1 MSAKTSSNSRV
12 IVKEEF
18 HGSEL
23 SFESGW
29 VAKQAHGSVIVR
41 AGDTVVLCTVCTA
54 PPREGQSFFPMVCEY
69 QEKSYAA
76 GKIPGGFFKREGRP
90 AEHEILTC
98 RLIDRPIRPMFP
110 KGFMDEVQIITTV
123 LSCDEVNE
131 PYTLAI
137 CGASAALHISQLP
150 FLGPVAA
157 VKVGRID
164 GKHVINPSPEE
175 QKKSDIDMVVAAT
188 KDSIVM
194 VEGGAQFVPDTEVL
208 KALNFG
214 HEEIKKI
221 ISLQED
227 LRSKVG
233 VEKVEF
239 VPVEDDKA
247 LAEKISSFATPKIIE
262 ALKITSK
269 HDRKESISA
278 VKADFIESLS
288 EEEAEERRSEINDIF
303 AGIVKHQ
310 SRAMII
316 NSKTRIDGRGL
327 TDVRPIECEVGFIP
341 RAHGSALFTRGETQ
355 AIVTTTLGTSADTQ
369 RIDTLMAKTGEERN
383 FMLHYNF
390 PPYCTG
396 EVKMM
401 RGTARREV
409 GHGALAQRAVEK
421 ILPGEDYPY
430 VVRIVSDVTESNGSS
445 SMASVCGGSLSL
457 MDAGVPVKDAVGGVA
472 MGLIKEG
479 EDVAVLTDILGDEDH
494 FGDMDFKVCGSK
506 EGITAL
512 QMDIKC
518 TGLSQETMEKAL
530 QQAKDGRTH
539 IINEMEKAI
548 SKPRQEMSQ
557 HAPQIHTMK
566 VNPDK
571 IRDIIGPGGKTIRSI
586 VETTGVKIDVEDD
599 GTVRI
604 ASSDGA
610 SSKRA
615 IEIIE
620 GLTEEAEIGK
630 VYAGVVKK
638 IVDFGAFVEIL
649 PGVEGLVHI
658 SQLEDKRVEKVA
670 DVVSEGEEVMVRVLD
685 IDRQGKIR
693 LSRKDA
699 MESSEGA
706 AAH

>member
-1 MSAKTSSNSRV
+1 MSLKTSENSRV
-12 IVKEEF
+12 VVKEDF

-29 VAKQAHGSVIVR
+29 VAKQAGGAVIVR

-69 QEKSYAA
+69 QEKAYAA

-90 AEHEILTC
+90 GELEILAC

-110 KGFMDEVQIITTV
+110 DGFMNEVQIICSV

-137 CGASAALHISQLP
+137 CGASAALHISNLP
-150 FLGPVAA
+150 FMGPIAA
-157 VKVGRID
+157 VKVGRVD
-164 GKHVINPSPEE
+164 GKHVINPTPEE
-175 QKKSDIDMVVAAT
+175 LEKSDIDMIVAGT
-188 KDSIVM
+188 SESIVM
-194 VEGGAQFVPDTEVL
+194 VEGGAEFVPDTEVL
-208 KALNFG
+208 TALNYG

-221 ISLQED
+221 IALQET

-233 VEKVEF
+233 VEKEEF
-239 VPVEDDKA
+239 VPEEKNEALISRVESLASDKIVASLDITSKSDRKAAVKEIKTEVREA
-247 LAEKISSFATPKIIE
+247 LAEEFP
-262 ALKITSK
+262 
-269 HDRKESISA
+269 DQ
-278 VKADFIESLS
+278 
-288 EEEAEERRSEINDIF
+288 EEEIGDLFGSLL
-303 AGIVKHQ
+303 KKK
-310 SRAMII
+310 SREMVVTK
-316 NSKTRIDGRGL
+316 KTRIDGRGL
-327 TDVRPIECEVGFIP
+327 RDVRPIECEVGIIP

-369 RIDTLMAKTGEERN
+369 RIESLMNKTSEERD

-396 EVKMM
+396 EAKMM
-401 RGTARREV
+401 RGTSRREV
-409 GHGALAQRAVEK
+409 GHGALARRAVEK

-445 SMASVCGGSLSL
+445 SMASVCGGALSL
-457 MDAGVPVKDAVGGVA
+457 MDAGVPVKNNVGGVA

-479 EDVAVLTDILGDEDH
+479 EDIAVLTDILGDEDH

-530 QQAKDGRTH
+530 EQAREGRSH
-539 IINEMEKAI
+539 IISEMEKAI
-548 SKPRQEMSQ
+548 SKPREELSQ
-557 HAPQIHTMK
+557 YAPQIKTMK
-566 VNPDK
+566 INPDK

-599 GTVRI
+599 GTVSI
-604 ASSDGA
+604 ASSDAA
-610 SSKRA
+610 SCKRA
-615 IEIIE
+615 MEIIE

-630 VYAGVVKK
+630 IYAGVVKK
-638 IVDFGAFVEIL
+638 VVDFGAFVEIL

-658 SQLEDKRVEKVA
+658 SQLEDKRVEKVT
-670 DVVSEGEEVMVRVLD
+670 DVVNEGEEVMVRVLD
-685 IDRQGKIR
+685 IDKQGKIR

-699 MESSEGA
+699 MEASQ
-706 AAH
+706 

>member
-1 MSAKTSSNSRV
+1 MTVKTSENSRV
-12 IVKEEF
+12 IVKQDF

-29 VAKQAHGSVIVR
+29 VAKQAAGAVIVR
-41 AGDTVVLCTVCTA
+41 AGDTVVMCTVCTDK
-54 PPREGQSFFPMVCEY
+54 PREGQSFFPMVCEY
-69 QEKSYAA
+69 QEKTYAA

-90 AEHEILTC
+90 GEHEILAC

-110 KGFMDEVQIITTV
+110 DGFMNEVQIICTV

-150 FLGPVAA
+150 FLGPIAG
-157 VKVGRID
+157 VKVGRVD
-164 GKHVINPSPEE
+164 GKHIINPSPEE
-175 QKKSDIDMVVAAT
+175 LEKSDIEMIVAGT

-194 VEGGAQFVPDTEVL
+194 VEGGAEFVPDTEVL
-208 KALNFG
+208 AALNYG

-221 ISLQED
+221 IALQED

-233 VEKVEF
+233 VEKEEF
-239 VPVEDDKA
+239 VPEEKDHSLQSKVEE
-247 LAEKISSFATPKIIE
+247 LAGSKMESSLE
-262 ALKITSK
+262 ITSK
-269 HDRKESISA
+269 HDRKAA
-278 VKADFIESLS
+278 VKAIKTEVLETLAESFPDQEGEIGDILS
-288 EEEAEERRSEINDIF
+288 SLL
-303 AGIVKHQ
+303 KKK
-310 SRAMII
+310 SRQMII
-316 NSKTRIDGRGL
+316 NKKTRIDGRGL
-327 TDVRPIECEVGFIP
+327 RDVRPIECEVGLIP

-369 RIDTLMAKTGEERN
+369 RIETLMKKTSEERT

-401 RGTARREV
+401 RGTARREI
-409 GHGALAQRAVEK
+409 GHGALAHRAVEK
-421 ILPGEDYPY
+421 ILPGEKYPY
-430 VVRIVSDVTESNGSS
+430 VIRVVSDVTESNGSS
-445 SMASVCGGSLSL
+445 SMASVCGGSLSM
-457 MDAGVPVKDAVGGVA
+457 MDAGVPVKDTVGGVA

-530 QQAKDGRTH
+530 EQAREGRAH
-539 IINEMEKAI
+539 IISEMEKAI
-548 SKPRQEMSQ
+548 SKPREELSPY
-557 HAPQIHTMK
+557 APQIKTMK
-566 VNPDK
+566 INPDK

-599 GTVRI
+599 GTVSI
-604 ASSDGA
+604 ASSDAA
-610 SSKRA
+610 SCKRA
-615 IEIIE
+615 MEIIE

-630 VYAGVVKK
+630 IYAGVVKK
-638 IVDFGAFVEIL
+638 VVDFGAFVEIL
-649 PGVEGLVHI
+649 PGIEGLVHI
-658 SQLEDKRVEKVA
+658 SQLEDKRVEKVT
-670 DVVSEGEEVMVRVLD
+670 DVVNEGEEVMVRVLD
-685 IDRQGKIR
+685 IDKQGKIR

-699 MESSEGA
+699 MEASQ
-706 AAH
+706 

>member
-1 MSAKTSSNSRV
+1 MSLKTSENSRV
-12 IVKEEF
+12 VVKEEF

-29 VAKQAHGSVIVR
+29 VAKQAGGAVLVR
-41 AGDTVVLCTVCTA
+41 AGDTVVLCTVCSA

-69 QEKSYAA
+69 QEKAYAA

-90 AEHEILTC
+90 GELEILAC

-110 KGFMDEVQIITTV
+110 DGFMNEVQIICSV

-137 CGASAALHISQLP
+137 CGASAALHISNLP
-150 FLGPVAA
+150 FMGPIAA

-164 GKHVINPSPEE
+164 GKHVINPTPEE
-175 QKKSDIDMVVAAT
+175 LEKSDIDMIVAGT
-188 KDSIVM
+188 SESIVM
-194 VEGGAQFVPDTEVL
+194 VEGGAEFVPDTEVL
-208 KALNFG
+208 TALNYG

-221 ISLQED
+221 IALQET

-233 VEKVEF
+233 VEKEEF
-239 VPVEDDKA
+239 VPEEKDHALISKVESLASDKIVASLDITSKSDRKAAVKEIKTEVREA
-247 LAEKISSFATPKIIE
+247 LAEEFPDK
-262 ALKITSK
+262 
-269 HDRKESISA
+269 
-278 VKADFIESLS
+278 
-288 EEEAEERRSEINDIF
+288 EEEIGDLFGALL
-303 AGIVKHQ
+303 KKK
-310 SRAMII
+310 SRQMVVTK
-316 NSKTRIDGRGL
+316 KTRIDGRGL
-327 TDVRPIECEVGFIP
+327 RDVRPIECEVGIIP

-369 RIDTLMAKTGEERN
+369 RIESLMNKTSEERD

-396 EVKMM
+396 EAKMM
-401 RGTARREV
+401 RGTSRREV
-409 GHGALAQRAVEK
+409 GHGALARRAVEK
-421 ILPGEDYPY
+421 ILPGEGYPY

-445 SMASVCGGSLSL
+445 SMASVCGGALSL
-457 MDAGVPVKDAVGGVA
+457 MDAGVPVKNNVGGVA

-479 EDVAVLTDILGDEDH
+479 EDIAVLTDILGDEDH

-530 QQAKDGRTH
+530 EQAKEGRSH
-539 IINEMEKAI
+539 IITEMEKAI
-548 SKPRQEMSQ
+548 SKPREELSEY
-557 HAPQIHTMK
+557 APQIKTMK
-566 VNPDK
+566 INPDK

-599 GTVRI
+599 GTVSI
-604 ASSDGA
+604 ASSDAA
-610 SSKRA
+610 SCKRA
-615 IEIIE
+615 MEIIE

-630 VYAGVVKK
+630 IYAGVVKK
-638 IVDFGAFVEIL
+638 VVDFGAFVEIL
-649 PGVEGLVHI
+649 PGIEGLVHI
-658 SQLEDKRVEKVA
+658 SQLEDKRVEKVT
-670 DVVSEGEEVMVRVLD
+670 DVVNEGEEVMVRVLD
-685 IDRQGKIR
+685 IDKQGKIR

-699 MESSEGA
+699 MEASQ
-706 AAH
+706 